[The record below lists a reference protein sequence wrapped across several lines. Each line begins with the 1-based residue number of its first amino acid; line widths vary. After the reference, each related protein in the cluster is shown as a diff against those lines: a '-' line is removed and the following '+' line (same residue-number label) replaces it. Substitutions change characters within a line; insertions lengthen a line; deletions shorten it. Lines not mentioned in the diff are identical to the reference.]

1 MATPFPI
8 TCDVCGELIHQPE
21 HGMLAWFS
29 QLGTLKVHDIR
40 IVHHAIHSPQGQGR
54 CCFHTVERAGFVPG
68 DLHLSGVVGPDGIMD
83 LLEMMNTRHADPE
96 RVSELLKRLF
106 VPGYEQARH
115 HISAAIQEG
124 ELEPNRAH
132 GYYSSEQIKAVLK
145 FAAANQG
152 QD

>member
-1 MATPFPI
+1 
-8 TCDVCGELIHQPE
+8 
-21 HGMLAWFS
+21 
-29 QLGTLKVHDIR
+29 
-40 IVHHAIHSPQGQGR
+40 
-54 CCFHTVERAGFVPG
+54 
-68 DLHLSGVVGPDGIMD
+68 
-83 LLEMMNTRHADPE
+83 MMNTRHADPE